1 MRIQAWLF
9 NIIHFE
15 HVYCALF
22 IFTYLD
28 YIQKTGEAIYS
39 AMTKSDSKA
48 VWVMQA
54 WLFLSNFWQEPQIKA
69 ILSSTPLGSMIL
81 LDLDSTYREQYSR
94 TKSYFGQ
101 PFIFND
107 LNNFG
112 GSIGLFGRF
121 DNINQ
126 RPFEARH
133 MVNSTMIGK
142 FNFYVFIMG
151 YSVWEEIFD

>member
-1 MRIQAWLF
+1 MKSIYKKLP
-9 NIIHFE
+9 
-15 HVYCALF
+15 
-22 IFTYLD
+22 TLD
-28 YIQKTGEAIYS
+28 YIRKTGEAIYS
-39 AMTKSDSKA
+39 AMTKSDPKA

-81 LDLDSTYREQYSR
+81 LDLDSTYGEQYSR
-94 TKSYFGQ
+94 TRSYFGQ

-133 MVNSTMIGK
+133 MVNSTLIGNK
-142 FNFYVFIMG
+142 IKY
-151 YSVWEEIFD
+151 

>member
-1 MRIQAWLF
+1 MPQLQKCLHGKWQKCPKIQKF
-9 NIIHFE
+9 SF
-15 HVYCALF
+15 
-22 IFTYLD
+22 LD
-28 YIQKTGEAIYS
+28 YIRKTGEAIYS
-39 AMTKSDSKA
+39 AMTKSDPKA

-54 WLFLSNFWQEPQIKA
+54 WLFLSDFWQEPQIRA
-69 ILSSTPLGSMIL
+69 ILSSASLGSMIL

-112 GSIGLFGRF
+112 GSIGLFGRL

-133 MVNSTMIGK
+133 MINSTLIGNYILLIHVRK
-142 FNFYVFIMG
+142 P
-151 YSVWEEIFD
+151 EILKNT